1 MMLIDAGCGSP
12 VFHTGESVMPRD
24 IPVANGRLLVTFD
37 SRYRLRD
44 VYFPH
49 IGQENHTDGSP
60 CAFGVWTQDV
70 DQPANRRFGW
80 VHDDGWSRSLRY
92 RPASLVSDVRLSHQ
106 HLGVSLVCSDAVD
119 IDLDA
124 YLRAVVVTNDSSATK
139 LVRLFFH
146 FDARLW
152 GNVSGDTAFLDP
164 DYDALIHYKGKR
176 YFWLSGCTGDQPG
189 LASWAIGN
197 KYIGTSEGT
206 WRDAEDGVLGENPVA
221 QGSID
226 TVAALEMT
234 IEPGKSET
242 AWFWLAAGFRFDDVR
257 RLHEEIVERGPAT
270 LIERTDRYWSYWSRR
285 HADVLEELPAAVVN
299 LYQQSLLIL
308 RTQIDDGGAILA
320 ANDSDIF
327 QFGRDTYSYM
337 WPRDGALVSI
347 ALDTA
352 GYSSLARRFYIFS
365 SELITRHG
373 FFLHKY
379 NPDGSAGSSWHPWS
393 NPDGKLQY
401 PIQEDETALVLYGLD
416 FHLKTTSDMELIR
429 RLYDDF
435 IAPATRFL
443 LRYRDPDTGLPEPS
457 FDLWEER
464 RGVMA
469 FTVGSVWAGLHA
481 GARFADL
488 FADEELARDCRAAAD
503 RMREATIEHLYD
515 PTLGRFLRRIV
526 TGEGGVIV
534 ERDTVIDSSLAGL
547 YMFGMLEADDPKVA
561 ATMEKVEHDLWV
573 KTDIGGIARYADDY
587 YHQTTRDTA
596 TVPGNPWIICTLWL
610 ADWYIA
616 KASSPADLQRA
627 MELIEWVVARSLPS
641 GTLPEQV
648 HPHTAQPLSVS
659 PLTWSHATFVQTV
672 RNYIKRDEQF
682 ERSGWETFL
691 TE

>member
-1 MMLIDAGCGSP
+1 
-12 VFHTGESVMPRD
+12 MPRD

-60 CAFGVWTQDV
+60 CTFGVWTQDI
-70 DQPANRRFGW
+70 DNPAERRFAW
-80 VHDDGWSRSLRY
+80 VHDDSWTRSLRY
-92 RPASLVSDVRLSHQ
+92 RDASLVTDVQLTNAQ
-106 HLGVSLVCSDAVD
+106 LGISLACSDAVD

-124 YLRAVVVTNDSSATK
+124 YLRAVVVHNDSPVAK
-139 LVRLFFH
+139 RVRLFFH

-164 DYDALIHYKGKR
+164 DYRALVHYKGKR
-176 YFWLSGCTGDQPG
+176 YLWLSGCSESAAG
-189 LASWAIGN
+189 LSSWAIGN
-197 KYIGTSEGT
+197 KYIATSEGT

-226 TVAALEMT
+226 TVAALDVT
-234 IEPGKSET
+234 VAPGDDAT
-242 AWFWLAAGFRFDDVR
+242 VWFWLAAGFRFDDVR
-257 RLHEEIVERGPAT
+257 RLHEEIVERSPAM
-270 LIERTDRYWSYWSRR
+270 LIERTDRYWSFWSRKQSSQLSSVPKAV
-285 HADVLEELPAAVVN
+285 AD

-352 GYSSLARRFYIFS
+352 GYSSLARQFYVFA

-379 NPDGSAGSSWHPWS
+379 NPDGSAGSSWHPWATPS
-393 NPDGKLQY
+393 GELQF

-416 FHLKTTSDMELIR
+416 IHLRTTLDTELVR

-443 LRYRDPDTGLPEPS
+443 LDYRDPVTGLPQPS
-457 FDLWEER
+457 YDLWEER

-488 FADEELARDCRAAAD
+488 FADETLARDCRAAAGQ
-503 RMREATIEHLYD
+503 MRDAVGTYLYD
-515 PTLGRFLRRIV
+515 ASLGRFLRRIV
-526 TGEGGVIV
+526 TDAGGSVI
-534 ERDTVIDSSLAGL
+534 ERDPTLDSSLVGL
-547 YMFGMLEADDPKVA
+547 SMFGMLAADDPRVV
-561 ATMEKVEHDLWV
+561 ATMEQVERGLWV
-573 KTDIGGIARYADDY
+573 QTDIGGIARYTNDY
-587 YHQTTRDTA
+587 YHQLTSDTI

-616 KASSPADLQRA
+616 KSASPADLERA
-627 MELIEWVVARSLPS
+627 MELIEWVVARALPS

-648 HPHTAQPLSVS
+648 HPYSGQPLSVS
-659 PLTWSHATFVQTV
+659 PLTWSHATFIQTV
-672 RNYIKRDEQF
+672 RNFIKRQDQF
-682 ERSGWETFL
+682 DRSGWETFL
-691 TE
+691 TV

>member
-1 MMLIDAGCGSP
+1 M
-12 VFHTGESVMPRD
+12 
-24 IPVANGRLLVTFD
+24 PVANGRLLVTFD
-37 SRYRLRD
+37 SRYRMRD

-49 IGQENHTDGSP
+49 VGQENHTDGSP

-70 DQPANRRFGW
+70 ENPTNRRFAW
-80 VHDDGWSRSLRY
+80 VHDDSWTRSLRY
-92 RPASLVSDVRLSHQ
+92 REASLVTDVHLDNQ
-106 HLGVSLVCSDAVD
+106 HLGVSLQCSDTVD

-124 YLRAVVVTNDSSATK
+124 FLRSVVVTNNSQASK
-139 LVRLFFH
+139 RVRLFFH
-146 FDARLW
+146 FDAHLW
-152 GNVSGDTAFLDP
+152 GNVSGDAAFFEPEYRSLV
-164 DYDALIHYKGKR
+164 HYKGKR
-176 YFWLSGCTGDQPG
+176 YIWLSGCTDDSPG
-189 LASWAIGN
+189 LTSWAIGN
-197 KYIGTSEGT
+197 KYGGTSEGT
-206 WRDAEDGVLGENPVA
+206 WRDAEDGMLGENPVA

-226 TVAALEMT
+226 TVGALELT
-234 IEPGKSET
+234 IPPGKEAT
-242 AWFWLAAGFRFDDVR
+242 AWFWLAVGKRFDDGR
-257 RLHEEIVERGPAT
+257 RLHEEIVERGPAS
-270 LIERTDRYWSYWSRR
+270 LIDRTSRYWSYWSHRQSE
-285 HADVLEELPAAVVN
+285 HLEGLSKPVAD
-299 LYQQSLLIL
+299 LYRQSLLVL

-352 GYSSLARRFYIFS
+352 GYSSLARRFYEFA

-393 NPDGKLQY
+393 NPQGDLQY

-416 FHLKTTSDMELIR
+416 IHLRTTLDTELVR

-443 LRYRDPDTGLPEPS
+443 LSYRDPITLLPQPS
-457 FDLWEER
+457 YDLWEER

-488 FADEELARDCRAAAD
+488 FADETLAQDCREAAD
-503 RMREATIEHLYD
+503 RMREAVIERLYD
-515 PTLGRFLRRIV
+515 PALGRFVRRIV
-526 TGEGGVIV
+526 TDGDGIIV
-534 ERDTVIDSSLAGL
+534 ERDTILDSSLAGL
-547 YMFGMLEADDPKVA
+547 HMFGMLDASDPRVA
-561 ATMEKVEHDLWV
+561 ATMEQIERDLWV
-573 KTDIGGIARYADDY
+573 KTDIGGIARYTDDY

-616 KASSPADLQRA
+616 KAASPADLERA
-627 MELIEWVVARSLPS
+627 MELIEWVVDRALPS

-648 HPHTAQPLSVS
+648 HPYTGQPLSVS
-659 PLTWSHATFVQTV
+659 PLTWSHATYVQTV
-672 RNYIKRDEQF
+672 RNFVKRQDQF
-682 ERSGWETFL
+682 DRSGWDTFL
-691 TE
+691 TD

>member
-1 MMLIDAGCGSP
+1 
-12 VFHTGESVMPRD
+12 MPRD
-24 IPVANGRLLVTFD
+24 LPVANGRLLVTFD
-37 SRYRLRD
+37 GRYRLRD

-60 CAFGVWTQDV
+60 CAFGVWTQDTET
-70 DQPANRRFGW
+70 PANRRFAW
-80 VHDDGWSRSLRY
+80 VHDDAWTRSLRY
-92 RPASLVSDVRLSHQ
+92 RDASLVTDVRLSNQ

-124 YLRAVVVTNDSSATK
+124 YLRGVVVTNESQVAK
-139 LVRLFFH
+139 RVRLFFH

-164 DYDALIHYKGKR
+164 DYRALVHYKGKR
-176 YFWLSGCTGDQPG
+176 YLWLSGCTDTESG
-189 LASWAIGN
+189 LTSWAIGN
-197 KYIGTSEGT
+197 KYVSTSEGT

-226 TVAALEMT
+226 TVAALELT
-234 IEPGKSET
+234 VEPGASAT
-242 AWFWLAAGFRFDDVR
+242 GWFWLAAGYRFDDVR
-257 RLHEEIVERGPAT
+257 KLHEEIVERTPAM
-270 LIERTDRYWSYWSRR
+270 LIERTARYWTFWSRNQSSELVGLPSPV
-285 HADVLEELPAAVVN
+285 AD

-347 ALDTA
+347 ALDSA
-352 GYSSLARRFYIFS
+352 GYSSLARRFYVFA

-379 NPDGSAGSSWHPWS
+379 NPDGSAGSSWHPWA
-393 NPDGKLQY
+393 NPQGDLQY

-416 FHLKTTSDMELIR
+416 IHLRTTLDTELVR

-435 IAPATRFL
+435 IAPATAFL
-443 LRYRDPDTGLPEPS
+443 LSYRDPITNLPQPS
-457 FDLWEER
+457 YDLWEER

-488 FADEELARDCRAAAD
+488 FADEELARDCREAAD
-503 RMREATIEHLYD
+503 QMRESLNTHLFD
-515 PTLGRFLRRIV
+515 ESLGRFLRRIV
-526 TGEGGVIV
+526 TDGDGIIV
-534 ERDTVIDSSLAGL
+534 ERDTVLDSSLAGL
-547 YMFGMLEADDPKVA
+547 FMFGMLEADDPRVV
-561 ATMEKVEHDLWV
+561 ATMQQVERDLWV
-573 KTDIGGIARYADDY
+573 KTEIGGIARYTDDY

-596 TVPGNPWIICTLWL
+596 AVPGNPWIICTLWL
-610 ADWYIA
+610 AEWYIA
-616 KASSPADLQRA
+616 KASSPSDLERA
-627 MELIEWVVARSLPS
+627 LELIDWVVARALPS

-648 HPHTAQPLSVS
+648 HPHTGQPLSVS
-659 PLTWSHATFVQTV
+659 PLTWSHATYVQTV
-672 RNYIKRDEQF
+672 RNFIKRQEQF
-682 ERSGWETFL
+682 ERSGWGTFL
-691 TE
+691 TV

>member
-1 MMLIDAGCGSP
+1 
-12 VFHTGESVMPRD
+12 MPRD

-60 CAFGVWTQDV
+60 CYFGVWTQDA
-70 DQPANRRFGW
+70 DNPASRRFAW
-80 VHDDGWSRSLRY
+80 VHDDGWTRSMRY
-92 RPASLVSDVRLSHQ
+92 REASLVTDVQLSNQ
-106 HLGVSLVCSDAVD
+106 QLGVSLVCSDAVD

-124 YLRAVVVTNDSSATK
+124 YLRSVVVTNDGAVSK
-139 LVRLFFH
+139 RVRLFFH

-152 GNVSGDTAFLDP
+152 GNVSGDAAFLDP
-164 DYDALIHYKGKR
+164 DYSALIHYKGKR
-176 YFWLSGCTGDQPG
+176 YLWLSGCTEQGPG
-189 LASWAIGN
+189 LSSWAIGN
-197 KYIGTSEGT
+197 KYIATAEGT

-226 TVAALEMT
+226 SVVALDLT
-234 IEPGKSET
+234 IAPGQSVT
-242 AWFWLAAGFRFDDVR
+242 AWFWIAAGYRFDDVR
-257 RLHEEIVERGPAT
+257 KLHEQIVDRSPAT
-270 LIERTDRYWSYWSRR
+270 LIERTARYWSFWARKQA
-285 HADVLEELPAAVVN
+285 HDLLGLPPAVAE

-352 GYSSLARRFYIFS
+352 GYSSLSRRFYLFA

-379 NPDGSAGSSWHPWS
+379 NPDGSAGSSWHPWA
-393 NPDGKLQY
+393 NPQGQLQY
-401 PIQEDETALVLYGLD
+401 PIQEDETALVLHGLD
-416 FHLKTTSDMELIR
+416 IHLRTTLDTELVR

-443 LRYRDPDTGLPEPS
+443 LAYRNPNSRLPEQS
-457 FDLWEER
+457 YDLWEER

-481 GARFADL
+481 GARFAEL
-488 FADEELARDCRAAAD
+488 FADVELAEKCREAANL
-503 RMREATIEHLYD
+503 MREATVKHLYD
-515 PTLGRFLRRIV
+515 PELGRFLRRIV
-526 TGEGGVIV
+526 TNEHGVVI

-547 YMFGMLEADDPKVA
+547 FQFGMLSASDPRVA
-561 ATMEKVEHDLWV
+561 ATMEQVERELWV
-573 KTDIGGIARYADDY
+573 ETEIGGIARYTDDY
-587 YHQTTRDTA
+587 YHQTTSDTA

-616 KASSPADLQRA
+616 KATSPTDLERA
-627 MELIEWVVARSLPS
+627 MELIEWVVARALPS

-648 HPHTAQPLSVS
+648 HPYTGQPLSVS
-659 PLTWSHATFVQTV
+659 PLTWSHATLVQTV
-672 RNYIKRDEQF
+672 RNFLARREQF
-682 ERSGWETFL
+682 DRSGWGTF
-691 TE
+691 